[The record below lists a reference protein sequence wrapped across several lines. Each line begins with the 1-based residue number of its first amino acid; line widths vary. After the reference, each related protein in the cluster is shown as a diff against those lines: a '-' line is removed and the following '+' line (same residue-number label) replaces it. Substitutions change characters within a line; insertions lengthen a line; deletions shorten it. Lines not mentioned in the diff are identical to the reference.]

1 MTTNQNNKTDE
12 DVLDESLND
21 LLNKVTEKNEAI
33 ENDSII
39 FNNKLKETEN
49 EIDQNIKEVREG
61 LSDLDK
67 DEQET
72 EGAMEKL
79 MLEEAEDIAKDDA
92 KDEEN

>member
-1 MTTNQNNKTDE
+1 MTTIQNNKTDE

-21 LLNKVTEKNEAI
+21 LLNKANEKNEAM

-39 FNNKLKETEN
+39 FNNKLKGTEN

-92 KDEEN
+92 EDEEN